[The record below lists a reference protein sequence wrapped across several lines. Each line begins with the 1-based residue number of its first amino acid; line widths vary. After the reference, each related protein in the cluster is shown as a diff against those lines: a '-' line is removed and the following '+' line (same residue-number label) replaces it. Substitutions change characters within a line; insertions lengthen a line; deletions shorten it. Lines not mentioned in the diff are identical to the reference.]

1 MKMRINRVLNLTP
14 HAVKVVTDDG
24 STMVYQPEPTP
35 ARVST
40 SLRRVGTSEVPMF
53 EEVYG
58 DVQDLP
64 DEEFGTILIVSGL
77 VCSALPERHD
87 LVHPVGLVRDD
98 EGHVIGC
105 RGFAPV
111 TVVFD
116 YV

>member
-1 MKMRINRVLNLTP
+1 MKINKVRNLTP
-14 HAVKVVTDDG
+14 HTVKVVNDDG
-24 STMVYQPEPTP
+24 STTVYQPEPTP
-35 ARVST
+35 ARVGT
-40 SLRRVGTSEVPMF
+40 SLRRVGTSEIPMF

-64 DEEFGTILIVSGL
+64 NEEFGTILIVSGL
-77 VCSALPERHD
+77 VCSALPDRHD

-98 EGHVIGC
+98 EGRVIGC
-105 RGFAPV
+105 RGFAPL